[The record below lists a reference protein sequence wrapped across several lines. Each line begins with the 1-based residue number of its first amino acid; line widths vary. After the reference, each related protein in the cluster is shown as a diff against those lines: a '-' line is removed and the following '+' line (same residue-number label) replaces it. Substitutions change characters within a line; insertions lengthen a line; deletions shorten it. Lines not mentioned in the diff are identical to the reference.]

1 MKLNELARSGR
12 APALPVQ
19 IELPEGS
26 LTLVSLL
33 RVLPGQRYVGEA
45 RWQGRSVLAKLFVGA
60 RSERHYTR
68 EREGCR
74 LLIDNQ
80 LTTPAVVAEGFE
92 AGKGGWLLFEFL
104 ENAVSLDALWRR
116 VDQEP
121 PLSDSQ
127 QDVLGMSLAAI
138 GELHAKGLWQDDLH
152 LDNLLQQ
159 DGNIYVIDG
168 ADIHAESQGKP
179 LSQKQVMQNLGVFFG
194 QLPARFDAYIEELLV
209 HYLLVNGE
217 HALRPE
223 AIQQEAVRI
232 RTWRLKD
239 FLEKTGRDC
248 SLFKV
253 SRSSEG
259 IQAMRRDSEAVV
271 EPLLADPDRFIAQG
285 HRYKDGGAA
294 TVARVEHAGNT
305 YILKRYNIKGF
316 GHWLTR
322 FWRPSRAW
330 HSWIQ
335 GNRLRFL
342 GIDTPKPL
350 GVMEKRWLGLRRR
363 AYLIT
368 DYASGQD
375 ILARFEPYRDSA
387 PPEQDLA
394 ALDVLF
400 EGLVR
405 ERISHGDLKGNN
417 VLWNGDHWSLI
428 DLDAMT
434 QHTSQQQFEKA
445 FARDRE
451 RFLRNWPKNSAL
463 YRLLDERIPSLPGR
477 GDDYSRG

>member
-1 MKLNELARSGR
+1 MRLSELAQAGR
-12 APALPVQ
+12 APALPAQ
-19 IELPEGS
+19 IELPEGV

-45 RWQGRSVLAKLFVGA
+45 RWKGRPVLAKLFVGT

-68 EREGCR
+68 ECEGCR
-74 LLIDNQ
+74 LLLDNQ
-80 LTTPAVVAEGFE
+80 LTTPAILAEGFVQ
-92 AGKGGWLLFEFL
+92 GQGGWLLFEFL
-104 ENAVSLDALWRR
+104 AEAVSLESLWRE
-116 VDQEP
+116 VSQEP
-121 PLSDSQ
+121 SLSEGQ
-127 QDVLGMSLAAI
+127 QKVLEASLATI

-152 LDNLLQQ
+152 LDNLLQK
-159 DGNIYVIDG
+159 GESIYLIDG
-168 ADIHAESQGKP
+168 ADIRAESQGRP
-179 LSQKQVMQNLGVFFG
+179 LSQKQAMQNLGVFFG

-209 HYLLVNGE
+209 AYLLTNSE
-217 HALRPE
+217 HALTPE
-223 AIQQEAVRI
+223 TIQQEAARI

-239 FLEKTGRDC
+239 FLEKAGRDC

-253 SRSSEG
+253 SRSGEG
-259 IQAMRRDSEAVV
+259 IVAIRRDSVPIVEA
-271 EPLLADPDRFIAQG
+271 LLADPDRFIAQG

-305 YILKRYNIKGF
+305 YILKRYNIKSL

-417 VLWNGDHWSLI
+417 VLWNGNHWSLI

-451 RFLRNWPKNSAL
+451 RFLRNWPKDSAL
-463 YRLLDERIPSLPGR
+463 YRLLDERIPSLPRR